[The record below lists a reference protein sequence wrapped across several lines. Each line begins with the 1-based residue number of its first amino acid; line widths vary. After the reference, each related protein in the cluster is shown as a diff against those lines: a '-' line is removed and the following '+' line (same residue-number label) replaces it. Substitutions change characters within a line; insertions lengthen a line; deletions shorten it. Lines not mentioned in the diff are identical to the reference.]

1 MSLSVEMA
9 SMCKVESSI
18 LTLGQYMLDTESVE
32 TSPSYC
38 ILSEH
43 PMCEVVEELVECK
56 DR

>member
-18 LTLGQYMLDTESVE
+18 LTLGRYKLDTVSVE
-32 TSPSYC
+32 TALLNYKP
-38 ILSEH
+38 EKH